1 MKVTIHQ
8 PQYLPWLPYFMKIDE
23 CDLFVVLDTVDFQK
37 NGLQNRNQI
46 KTGQGHLWLTVPVQQ
61 SLGQKIIDTRTDNRS
76 DWATKHWK
84 TIAQSYAKAAA
95 FGDYEAQLSKLY
107 SETWENLCAV
117 NLALL
122 SHMMDWLDIR
132 TSIVRSSEIA
142 ASGSSSDL
150 ILSICKSVGAKTYL
164 SGTGGT
170 AYLKLEDFD
179 RAGIAVDFHTPSPV
193 SAYPQTFPKVGYLP
207 NLSAIDI
214 ILNCGRDWRRYLV

>member
-1 MKVTIHQ
+1 MKITIHQ

-46 KTGQGHLWLTVPVQQ
+46 KTGQGPLWLTVPVQQ

-76 DWATKHWK
+76 GWAAKHWK

-95 FGDYEAQLSKLY
+95 FGDYEDHLLGLY

-117 NLALL
+117 NLAFL
-122 SHMMDWLDIR
+122 SHMMNWLDIR
-132 TSIVRSSEIA
+132 TPIVRSSEISV
-142 ASGSSSDL
+142 SGSSSDL

-164 SGTGGT
+164 SGTGGA

-179 RAGIAVDFHTPSPV
+179 RAGIAVDFHTPPPV
-193 SAYPQTFPKVGYLP
+193 STYPQTFPKTGYLP

-214 ILNCGRDWRRYLV
+214 ILNCGRNWRRYLV